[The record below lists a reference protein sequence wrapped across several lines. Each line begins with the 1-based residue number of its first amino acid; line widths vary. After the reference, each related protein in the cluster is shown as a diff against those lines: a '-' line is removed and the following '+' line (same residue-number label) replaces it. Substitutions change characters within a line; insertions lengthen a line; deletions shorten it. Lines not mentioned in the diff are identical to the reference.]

1 MGTSSKIPPSQQ
13 AARGRSFNQ
22 AHPALLQMKGSYSL
36 MQPRK
41 RPAHFSLR
49 SGPPAA
55 SPFYLVLGKVS
66 WAQTHLQLPLLGEA
80 NPGEG
85 SFLPRT
91 SIAPGEQRTARRL
104 LPEVSSE
111 MFIFHANTEQR
122 RIGEAKI
129 FQRMG
134 ILFLSKIL
142 AQQKIL
148 KGINKS
154 NPQASCSKP
163 CFQPTTP
170 CSTIALTDSGLYS
183 FYITQEIPEPN
194 LFSSTSNISRGN
206 LCFESWLGAS
216 RGQKFNF
223 IFFCGSSLI
232 SIIFWMRGKVSK
244 HSCCL
249 VSIPY
254 CCCFF
259 KEGEKEK
266 NSLETKYLH
275 TDVS

>member
-41 RPAHFSLR
+41 RPAHFGLR

-91 SIAPGEQRTARRL
+91 SITPGEQRTARRL
-104 LPEVSSE
+104 LPEASSE
-111 MFIFHANTEQR
+111 MLIFHANTEQR
-122 RIGEAKI
+122 HIGEAEI
-129 FQRMG
+129 FHRMG

-154 NPQASCSKP
+154 NPQPAVQSPAFSP
-163 CFQPTTP
+163 PPHAQP
-170 CSTIALTDSGLYS
+170 
-183 FYITQEIPEPN
+183 
-194 LFSSTSNISRGN
+194 
-206 LCFESWLGAS
+206 
-216 RGQKFNF
+216 
-223 IFFCGSSLI
+223 
-232 SIIFWMRGKVSK
+232 
-244 HSCCL
+244 
-249 VSIPY
+249 
-254 CCCFF
+254 
-259 KEGEKEK
+259 
-266 NSLETKYLH
+266 
-275 TDVS
+275 